1 MNIQNLIRSLEN
13 GICPQELSYN
23 GDYNNE
29 SIDWERVLYN
39 VKYHQPQFYE
49 DKFPSEIHQIP
60 AFDQVINLIVEK
72 NKDNSPL
79 IEIEEKQKI
88 LNKQYNGEKI
98 SITPSDSSSSD
109 INQQN

>member
-1 MNIQNLIRSLEN
+1 MNIQNLIRSLEK
-13 GICPQELSYN
+13 GICPKELSYN

-49 DKFPSEIHQIP
+49 DKFPPEIHQIP
-60 AFDQVINLIVEK
+60 AFDQVINLILNK

-79 IEIEEKQKI
+79 KEIEEKQKI
-88 LNKQYNGEKI
+88 LNKEYNGEEI
-98 SITPSDSSSSD
+98 SITPSDKTA
-109 INQQN
+109 